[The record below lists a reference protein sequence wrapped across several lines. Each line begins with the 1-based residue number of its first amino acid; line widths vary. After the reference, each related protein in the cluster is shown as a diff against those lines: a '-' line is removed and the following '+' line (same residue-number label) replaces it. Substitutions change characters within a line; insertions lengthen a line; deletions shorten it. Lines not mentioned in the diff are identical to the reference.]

1 MEMMTRRK
9 LLSGVIV
16 GVPAIALVGCTTNPL
31 TGATE
36 INPVFV
42 DNVVAA
48 LQVGCTVVSF
58 IPTATSV
65 ANVVAALFG
74 ASAVAAVQLISGSVA
89 AVANEICGAVP
100 PVAAAQS
107 QLRRRLIG
115 SSLQRVVYIGTTPIV
130 HVVINGYVSK

>member
-1 MEMMTRRK
+1 MEMTRRK
-9 LLSGVIV
+9 LLSSAAV
-16 GVPAIALVGCTTNPL
+16 GVPALALVSCTTNPL

-48 LQVGCTVVSF
+48 LQVGCTVISF

-74 ASAVAAVQLISGSVA
+74 PGAVAAVQLISGSVA

-100 PVAAAQS
+100 PAPAAQT
-107 QLRRRLIG
+107 QLRRRLL
-115 SSLQRVVYIGTTPIV
+115 SSSPLRVVYIGTTPTV

>member
-1 MEMMTRRK
+1 MEMTRRK
-9 LLSGVIV
+9 LLSSVVV
-16 GVPAIALVGCTTNPL
+16 GGAAISVASCTTNPL

-36 INPVFV
+36 INPIFV

-48 LQVGCTVVSF
+48 LQVGCTVISF

-74 ASAVAAVQLISGSVA
+74 PGAVAAVQLISGSVA

-100 PVAAAQS
+100 PAPAAQA
-107 QLRRRLIG
+107 QLRRRLLG
-115 SSLQRVVYIGTTPIV
+115 SSRQRVVYIGTTPNT
-130 HVVINGYVSK
+130 HTVVNGYVSQ

>member
-1 MEMMTRRK
+1 MEMTRRK
-9 LLSGVIV
+9 LLSGAIV
-16 GVPAIALVGCTTNPL
+16 GVPALALVGCTTNPL

-36 INPVFV
+36 INPIFV

-48 LQVGCTVVSF
+48 LQVGCTVISF

-74 ASAVAAVQLISGSVA
+74 PGAVAAVQLISGSVA

-100 PVAAAQS
+100 PAPAAQT
-107 QLRRRLIG
+107 QLRRRLL
-115 SSLQRVVYIGTTPIV
+115 SSSPLRVVYIGTTPTV